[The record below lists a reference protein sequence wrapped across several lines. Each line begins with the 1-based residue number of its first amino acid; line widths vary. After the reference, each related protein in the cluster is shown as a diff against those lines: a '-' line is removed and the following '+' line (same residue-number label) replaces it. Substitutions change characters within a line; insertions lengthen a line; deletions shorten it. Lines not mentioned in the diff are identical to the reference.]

1 MKVNTLFWGILFVLI
16 GGLFLLSNMAVLDV
30 NWGTVWRLWP
40 MILVFWGLSIMVYK
54 QRTPWYVVMLMVLLI
69 IFMIGA
75 AATTSWFHRDFNF
88 ASGEGYQQEFEEPI
102 APDTH
107 QATFRLQ
114 SGAGR
119 FFIRDTTSQLIKAS
133 TEVNFG
139 KYVLTREES
148 DHSAYVT
155 LDFRG
160 RSRGWNFGNT
170 HNRVDV
176 RLNSNPTWTIY
187 LEVGAASGDF
197 DLTPYKVEELRID
210 AGASSMK
217 VRLGDKSEET
227 RVKVKTG
234 ASSTT
239 IEVPESVGCEV
250 QLETALSGKRIRGF
264 DKISGSRYQT
274 SNFDSAAKKI
284 YIDVSAGVSQIRVD
298 RY

>member
-1 MKVNTLFWGILFVLI
+1 M
-16 GGLFLLSNMAVLDV
+16 
-30 NWGTVWRLWP
+30 
-40 MILVFWGLSIMVYK
+40 
-54 QRTPWYVVMLMVLLI
+54 
-69 IFMIGA
+69 FMIAA
-75 AATTSWFHRDFNF
+75 AATSSLFHHDFNF
-88 ASGEGYQQEFEEPI
+88 VSGEGYQQQFEEPI
-102 APDTH
+102 APNTH

-119 FFIRDTTSQLIKAS
+119 FFIRDTTAQLIKAS
-133 TEVNFG
+133 TEVDFG
-139 KYVLTREES
+139 KYVLTREQS
-148 DHSAYVT
+148 DNSADVT
-155 LDFRG
+155 LDFHG
-160 RSRGWNFGNT
+160 RSKGWNFGNA

-176 RLNSNPTWTIY
+176 QLNSLPAWTIV
-187 LEVGAASGDF
+187 LEVGAASC
-197 DLTPYKVEELRID
+197 DLDLRPYKVEELRID

-217 VRLGDKSEET
+217 VRLGDKSDES

-274 SNFDSAAKKI
+274 PNFETAKKKI